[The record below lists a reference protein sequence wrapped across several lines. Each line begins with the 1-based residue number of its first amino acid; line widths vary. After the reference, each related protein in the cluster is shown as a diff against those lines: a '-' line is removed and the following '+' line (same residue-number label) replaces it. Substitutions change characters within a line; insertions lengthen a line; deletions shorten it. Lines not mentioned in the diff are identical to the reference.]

1 MRATISRAE
10 ICAIC
15 RMLGADPNDTKHIE
29 VTPSAVTVTTYRN
42 NEQGH
47 RYVGEDGEVAM
58 QVNTIPLVGDDGAE
72 VVHMRHPDLPGQE
85 ITVRPRGVGQ
95 RAMAGWEVV
104 PPYDNGGELPSGVS
118 EVTSAEPIPITPPP
132 ESGSKPEAPAETGAS
147 SSPPPRGRRTTKKK
161 EDG

>member
-95 RAMAGWEVV
+95 RAMAGWEVA
-104 PPYDNGGELPSGVS
+104 PPQA
-118 EVTSAEPIPITPPP
+118 AEPPPKDP
-132 ESGSKPEAPAETGAS
+132 PLESGTKTEAPAEPGAS
-147 SSPPPRGRRTTKKK
+147 ASPPPRGRRPAKKK
-161 EDG
+161 ESE